1 MKKVF
6 ILRHVNILST
16 CLMLG
21 LLFITAN
28 LCAAGN
34 FIVEGNVGIGTNTP
48 NVVLT
53 VRDAGNEAF
62 SFGYLDAGTGT
73 TGEHRIRYDSA
84 GIVIHADYTNLSPSS
99 YMELSVGNA
108 GGIRIDKDGK
118 VNVGP
123 AENTFN
129 SIVTYPLKVRHV
141 TSGVPATGIGTGI
154 EFETETTASNYEVG
168 AIIEAVTTDVT
179 AASEDFDLVFK
190 TMSGGV
196 SASEKMRV
204 TSRGDFSVS
213 AVAEY
218 SPKFSVGRAINNT
231 ADGGKALG
239 EQINI
244 SGANAIAIGRGYL
257 NGGQTVDVTG
267 DGAIL
272 IGSSHSY
279 DTGFNSFTASGQ
291 GAILIG
297 TVDDYVDMVASGD
310 RSVVIGRNLV
320 GSNTNSI
327 IMGRDFT
334 NNVADSFMVGFGQE
348 DFRIESGKGYF
359 SGNVGIGTTTPA
371 YKLDV
376 AGTVNASGGY
386 TQVSDIK
393 FKTDI
398 KSIDSPLNKILN
410 IKGVSYN
417 WKKEEYKDKGF
428 ADGRHYGVIGQ
439 EVEKILPEVV
449 KESLN
454 GEKSVSYTEL
464 IPVLIEAMKEQQKI
478 IETQQKEMEA
488 LKTKVQKLEAKGLVA
503 KVQ

>member
-1 MKKVF
+1 MKRIF
-6 ILRHVNILST
+6 ILVIGFLLIAVNLY
-16 CLMLG
+16 
-21 LLFITAN
+21 
-28 LCAAGN
+28 AAGDL
-34 FIVEGNVGIGTNTP
+34 IVEGNVGIGTATP
-48 NVVLT
+48 
-53 VRDAGNEAF
+53 D
-62 SFGYLDAGTGT
+62 
-73 TGEHRIRYDSA
+73 RILHS
-84 GIVIHADYTNLSPSS
+84 
-99 YMELSVGNA
+99 ELNNS
-108 GGIRIDKDGK
+108 
-118 VNVGP
+118 
-123 AENTFN
+123 FN
-129 SIVTYPLKVRHV
+129 SSVSYPLRITHT
-141 TSGVPATGIGTGI
+141 TSSTPAIGIGTGI
-154 EFETETTASNYEVG
+154 EFETETSAGNNEIG
-168 AIIEAVTTDVT
+168 GIIQIESTSVATW
-179 AASEDFDLVFK
+179 SENFDLVFK

-204 TSRGDFSVS
+204 TSRGDFSIS

-348 DFRIESGKGYF
+348 NFRVESGKGYF
-359 SGNVGIGTTTPA
+359 SGNVGIGVTNPTQ
-371 YKLDV
+371 KLDV

-386 TQVSDIK
+386 TQVSDVK
-393 FKTDI
+393 FKKDI
-398 KSIDSPLNKILN
+398 TAIESPLNKILN
-410 IKGVSYN
+410 IKGVVYS
-417 WKKEEYKDKGF
+417 WKTDEYKERGF
-428 ADGRHYGVIGQ
+428 SEGTHYGVIGQ
-439 EVEKILPEVV
+439 EVEKVLPEVV
-449 KESLN
+449 KESPN
-454 GEKSVSYTEL
+454 GEKSVSYTEI
-464 IPVLIEAMKEQQKI
+464 IPVLIEAVKEQQKI

-488 LKTKVQKLEAKGLVA
+488 LKTKVQKLETKDLMAKT
-503 KVQ
+503 Q